1 MKKDNLMEDDL
12 RAEYDL
18 KELKVRKLGSERK
31 SFGGT
36 TMRLEADDAEIF
48 PNAGGMSTPLENSE
62 GGILS
67 TVFDSVNEAV
77 MGTSIPAPIR
87 KNAFKAF
94 NQLCTAAIDI
104 PVSYLEGIATEKRAE
119 TQAREKIIS
128 ITADQIAKQIE
139 VDPEYARVAFK
150 KYGEKIL
157 REQVNLDKI
166 SDTAARQV
174 LQETSTRKTDKNTES
189 TAEITS
195 DWLNCWQKEASQKDS
210 EEMQL
215 LFSRI
220 LAGEIQ
226 RPNSF
231 SIATVKRLGELDQR
245 AASIFKHFCSL
256 CISLGEGNI
265 IRDARVLALGGNA
278 AMNSLLGYS
287 ITFES
292 LNILHE
298 SGLIIPDFNSY
309 MDYQFSIVIN
319 KQVVVS
325 PFTYQ
330 KRKFG
335 LLPSY
340 DRPNNQE
347 LRLHGVA
354 LSRSGQELLKIV
366 DIEPSENY
374 TFALQD
380 YFRQMKLEMIE
391 ISES

>member
-1 MKKDNLMEDDL
+1 MKRDELSMEDEL
-12 RAEYDL
+12 RPEYDL
-18 KELKVRKLGSERK
+18 KSLRVRKLGSERK
-31 SFGGT
+31 SFGKRVSLDTKNLMSDKTNEVHKELAG
-36 TMRLEADDAEIF
+36 LNGEVLSSALDAI
-48 PNAGGMSTPLENSE
+48 NDAVT
-62 GGILS
+62 GI
-67 TVFDSVNEAV
+67 
-77 MGTSIPAPIR
+77 SIPAPIR
-87 KNAFKAF
+87 KNALKAF
-94 NQLCTAAIDI
+94 GQLCTAAIEI
-104 PVSYLEGIATEKRAE
+104 PVAYLEGIEAEIRAE
-119 TQAREKIIS
+119 TQARGKIIS
-128 ITADQIAKQIE
+128 VTADQIAKQIE
-139 VDPEYARVAFK
+139 VDPEYARVAVK
-150 KYGEKIL
+150 KYGQKIL
-157 REQVNLDKI
+157 RERVNLDKI
-166 SDTAARQV
+166 SDAAARQI
-174 LQETSTRKTDKNTES
+174 LEETSTGKTDENIESNT
-189 TAEITS
+189 EITS
-195 DWLNCWQKEASQKDS
+195 DWLNCFENEASQKDS

-226 RPNSF
+226 RPSSF
-231 SIATVKRLGELDQR
+231 SIATVKHLGELDQR
-245 AASIFKHFCSL
+245 AAGIFKHFCSL

-278 AMNSLLGYS
+278 AMNSLQSYA

-298 SGLIIPDFNSY
+298 SGLIIPEFNSY

-319 KQVVVS
+319 KQIVVS

-340 DRPNNQE
+340 DRPSNQE

-366 DIEPSENY
+366 DIEPLESY